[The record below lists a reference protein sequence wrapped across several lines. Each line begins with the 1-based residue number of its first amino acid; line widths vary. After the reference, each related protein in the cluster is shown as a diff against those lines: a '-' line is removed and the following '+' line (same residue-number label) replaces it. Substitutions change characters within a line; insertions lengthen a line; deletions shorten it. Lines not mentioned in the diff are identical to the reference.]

1 MKEVT
6 VKIEGLEGIEKKL
19 KEIPQKFAYRGMRR
33 ALRRGANV
41 IRDHARSNAKRLD
54 DPQTREQI
62 AKNIAVA
69 GGGSKRERQ
78 AGGPMMRVG
87 VMGGARFNAG
97 AGGLPGGNT
106 TGYWRLLEFG
116 TSKMRAQPF
125 MRTAIVSGA
134 EPAIGAVA
142 SAAQVE
148 LDKELRKL
156 NVP

>member
-1 MKEVT
+1 MNEVT
-6 VKIEGLEGIEKKL
+6 FKINGLDGIEKKL
-19 KEIPQKFAYRGMRR
+19 KELPDKFAYRGMRR

-54 DPQTREQI
+54 DPATREQI
-62 AKNIAVA
+62 SKNIAVA
-69 GGGSKRERQ
+69 GGGRKREKQ

-87 VMGGARFNAG
+87 VMGGARFNSSAD
-97 AGGLPGGNT
+97 GLPGGNT

-125 MRTAIVSGA
+125 MRNAIVSGA

>member
-19 KEIPQKFAYRGMRR
+19 KQLPEKFAYRGMRR
-33 ALRRGANV
+33 ALRRGANI
-41 IRDHARSNAKRLD
+41 IRDHARNNAKRFD
-54 DPQTREQI
+54 DPATREAI
-62 AKNIAVA
+62 FKNVAVA
-69 GGGSKRERQ
+69 GGGRKRERE

-87 VMGGARFNAG
+87 VMGGARFKKDG
-97 AGGLPGGNT
+97 DGLPGGNT

-116 TSKMRAQPF
+116 TSRQRAQPF

-134 EPAIGAVA
+134 EPALGAIA
-142 SAAQVE
+142 NAAGVE
-148 LDKELRKL
+148 LDKEIDKL

>member
-19 KEIPQKFAYRGMRR
+19 KELPQKFAYRGMRR

-69 GGGSKRERQ
+69 GGGSKREKQ

-97 AGGLPGGNT
+97 ADGLPGGNT

-125 MRTAIVSGA
+125 MRNAIVSGA

-156 NVP
+156 NVS